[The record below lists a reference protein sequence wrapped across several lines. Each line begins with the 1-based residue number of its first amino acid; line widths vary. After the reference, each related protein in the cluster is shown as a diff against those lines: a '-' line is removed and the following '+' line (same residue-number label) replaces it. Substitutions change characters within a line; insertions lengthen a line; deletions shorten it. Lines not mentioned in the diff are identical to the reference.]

1 MLMKTKLTKE
11 DMKKITGG
19 ASVTPQ
25 EYCKNLQLHASRD
38 SGTWDKNTWDA
49 RGQSWEKHCT

>member
-1 MLMKTKLTKE
+1 MKTKLTKE